1 MIPVSSAGRFHSHA
15 PTRGTHSRGLPPLG
29 YWQKLLRTFAAPE
42 VDGSGP
48 ALTEWLPPVA
58 RRNLA
63 PDVFQILVIIFEAMR
78 AVGRTLR
85 VAEARNDLSR
95 LAREEFGRMLERRH
109 IDQSRFAPKV
119 NHRHQA
125 DDDSQQAR
133 HRRCRT

>member
-1 MIPVSSAGRFHSHA
+1 M
-15 PTRGTHSRGLPPLG
+15 
-29 YWQKLLRTFAAPE
+29 RTFAAPE
-42 VDGSGP
+42 VDGGGT

-58 RRNLA
+58 SRSLA
-63 PDVFQILVIIFEAMR
+63 PDVIQILVIIFEAMR

-85 VAEARNDLSR
+85 VSKAINDLTR
-95 LAREEFGRMLERRH
+95 LAREEFGRMLKRRH